1 MTTRT
6 GGRHRSTKSSTP
18 PIPPPSLLLVDY
30 LESGQFTG
38 RPIAAPGKPGRKR
51 SGSSPFTAASSPD
64 AARFTGSP
72 FTAADSPDAARF
84 GSSLITP
91 SSRPRIG
98 QPAFTAPDAIR
109 RRPAR
114 TVGSPRVGTRVRTRM
129 RTRIRTRIGALT
141 RPSADLHHSLRR
153 ARRRPA
159 GGGLSAFRPAGRG
172 LSAFRP
178 ADRGLSGGNRRML
191 PVALAGVAVA
201 LSLVGYVLLH
211 PPGTGGSG
219 HHAPSGLTPPPVS
232 VPQPSSPPATPV
244 KPKPSR
250 PRPKRRTAPPQPQP
264 SHQPQPS
271 TAPVAR
277 PASTSPNTAQA
288 PLVVRYLIASEGSGG
303 FQGEI
308 SVTNNGT
315 QPISDWRI
323 VVALPDDQVLS
334 FSNASGFVSNGILL
348 LRPGPGAQPIPPGG
362 GQLNVFF
369 VAEGAQTI
377 PQACAFNDVVC
388 S

>member
-6 GGRHRSTKSSTP
+6 AGRHRSTKSSTP

-38 RPIAAPGKPGRKR
+38 RPIAAPGPPGRKR
-51 SGSSPFTAASSPD
+51 SSSPPFTGTGSPP
-64 AARFTGSP
+64 FTGSGRLP
-72 FTAADSPDAARF
+72 FTGSGSPTFTGAGSPDVARF
-84 GSSLITP
+84 GRSPSTP
-91 SSRPRIG
+91 PSRPRIR
-98 QPAFTAPDAIR
+98 QPPFIAPGAVGR
-109 RRPAR
+109 RGR
-114 TVGSPRVGTRVRTRM
+114 TSGLLG
-129 RTRIRTRIGALT
+129 IGALT
-141 RPSADLHHSLRR
+141 RPAAARHHGLRR
-153 ARRRPA
+153 TRRPA
-159 GGGLSAFRPAGRG
+159 SRG

-178 ADRGLSGGNRRML
+178 TARGRLAARGGSAGNRRIL
-191 PVALAGVAVA
+191 PVALTGVAVA
-201 LSLVGYVLLH
+201 LSLVGYVLLR

-219 HHAPSGLTPPPVS
+219 HHAVPGLTPPPVS
-232 VPQPSSPPATPV
+232 VPTPSSPPAVPV
-244 KPKPSR
+244 KPKPPR
-250 PRPKRRTAPPQPQP
+250 PRPKRRTATPHAPASQQRQPG
-264 SHQPQPS
+264 

-277 PASTSPNTAQA
+277 PAGTPPSTAQTAA
-288 PLVVRYLIASEGSGG
+288 PLVVRYLIASEGPGG

-315 QPISDWRI
+315 QPISSWQI

-348 LRPGPGAQPIPPGG
+348 LQPGPGAQPIPPGG

-369 VAEGAQTI
+369 AAEGAQTI
-377 PQACAFNDVVC
+377 PEACAFNDVVC